1 MRFGARQ
8 IAGLCNGSTPDSD
21 SVCEGSNPSP
31 AAMKNTLCQK
41 TKGVFQLYSPTASY
55 IGYTSYICFAS
66 DIGLRPV
73 LEANIISLK
82 PVGFNITFTQ

>member
-31 AAMKNTLCQK
+31 AARFCPGIMGFRGFLYVDERKTNERKTTL
-41 TKGVFQLYSPTASY
+41 L
-55 IGYTSYICFAS
+55 
-66 DIGLRPV
+66 
-73 LEANIISLK
+73 
-82 PVGFNITFTQ
+82 VGFALGYNP